1 MAIQIFFNSLKKEIT
16 AYKSLTYS
24 IDVPKTKFI
33 INMRI
38 TEIRIEGLFDMFDH
52 TIPLNQDEH
61 LTVIY
66 GINGIGK
73 TMIFRILD
81 CFYNG
86 DFEELAEIPFWNL
99 VFTFEN
105 GDVLECFRY
114 IELQPLNCK
123 LNGEKFYVPILLDSD
138 STSSMLEMLQ
148 QKVFQK
154 IEKLPIHFINTERLN
169 FYQEI
174 QNDGTIS
181 QITSNATEHY
191 SQKMQRKITAIN
203 NEYLKL
209 SEQLGLSLSKRVLKN
224 QIRRDLSYDELLEIK
239 TDVENRIKTLQK
251 VGLMRSDFEVD
262 FELSE
267 NLSETDNILIAA
279 NLMDFQLKLTV
290 FDDLYDKL
298 KLFLEILNNRRLR
311 YKTIS
316 VSEEKGFE
324 LINIKNQKIELN
336 QLSTGEQHAIIMF
349 YALLFEVP
357 ENGLV
362 LIDEPENSL
371 HIVWQ
376 KEFLNDMKDIIALRN
391 FDILI
396 ATHSPSIING
406 EWDLTVSLKGVEEA
420 EYA

>member
-1 MAIQIFFNSLKKEIT
+1 
-16 AYKSLTYS
+16 
-24 IDVPKTKFI
+24 
-33 INMRI
+33 MRI

-336 QLSTGEQHAIIMF
+336 QLSTGEQHAIVMF

>member
-1 MAIQIFFNSLKKEIT
+1 
-16 AYKSLTYS
+16 
-24 IDVPKTKFI
+24 
-33 INMRI
+33 MRI

-86 DFEELAEIPFWNL
+86 DFEELTKFPFEKLIL
-99 VFTFEN
+99 VFEN
-105 GDVLECFRY
+105 DDVLEGFRH
-114 IELQPLNCK
+114 EEKK
-123 LNGEKFYVPILLDSD
+123 LLFKFNGEIVKRITNTIYSETIFKLID
-138 STSSMLEMLQ
+138 
-148 QKVFQK
+148 K
-154 IEKLPIHFINTERLN
+154 IPTHFINTERLN